1 MASRT
6 GICHSEVKHQFTMP
20 SNHKVL
26 VEITNHK
33 RVSQRQFFPAAGHDV
48 FLPLYDPLVSLMG
61 FDRAR
66 RELIS
71 GANIEP
77 GHNILDL
84 GCGTGTLVVN
94 LKRQYVSAHVVGL
107 DPDPKGL
114 RRARLKAVRA
124 SVSVQL
130 DQGFADQLPYEKE
143 SFDHIFSSFMFHH
156 LNEQERENMLREV
169 RRVLKPAGLFH
180 LVDFI
185 VDDDAAHGFLDRL
198 FRSHAQMKDN
208 SDERILGLMSHTGL
222 TNPVKVK
229 EGNMLFGLLRTAYYQ
244 ASAQC

>member
-1 MASRT
+1 M
-6 GICHSEVKHQFTMP
+6 
-20 SNHKVL
+20 
-26 VEITNHK
+26 
-33 RVSQRQFFPAAGHDV
+33 SQREFLPAAGRDV

-77 GHNILDL
+77 DHNILDI

-94 LKRQYVSAHVVGL
+94 LKRQYRSAQVVGL
-107 DPDPKGL
+107 DPDPKAL
-114 RRARLKAVRA
+114 QRARIKAART

-169 RRVLKPAGLFH
+169 LRVLKPAGLFH

-185 VDDDAAHGFLDRL
+185 VDDASHGFLDRL

-208 SDERILGLMSHTGL
+208 SDERILDLMSHTGF
-222 TNPVKVK
+222 TNPVQVK
-229 EGNMLFGLLRTAYYQ
+229 EGNMLFGLLLTAYYQ
-244 ASAQC
+244 AAC

>member
-1 MASRT
+1 
-6 GICHSEVKHQFTMP
+6 
-20 SNHKVL
+20 
-26 VEITNHK
+26 
-33 RVSQRQFFPAAGHDV
+33 
-48 FLPLYDPLVSLMG
+48 MG

-71 GANIEP
+71 GVNIERD
-77 GHNILDL
+77 HNILDI

-94 LKRQYVSAHVVGL
+94 LKRQYGSAQVVGL
-107 DPDPKGL
+107 DPDQKAL
-114 RRARLKAVRA
+114 RRARIKAART

-169 RRVLKPAGLFH
+169 LRVLKPAGLFH

-185 VDDDAAHGFLDRL
+185 V
-198 FRSHAQMKDN
+198 
-208 SDERILGLMSHTGL
+208 
-222 TNPVKVK
+222 
-229 EGNMLFGLLRTAYYQ
+229 
-244 ASAQC
+244 